1 MRGFFSF
8 FFRVHALCK
17 HLRHLR
23 RVFVVVAGDLGGLQL
38 SVSWSLD
45 TVEVGAGYDQS
56 ETAMAA
62 VLLGETARGC

>member
-1 MRGFFSF
+1 M
-8 FFRVHALCK
+8 
-17 HLRHLR
+17 
-23 RVFVVVAGDLGGLQL
+23 VVAGDLGGLQL